1 MALFMDGQVSGIED
15 LTAQDSQLLD
25 VVQVENIDVTE
36 KLVLAQDELAVELD
50 TLLMRLR
57 SNEQPF
63 LHMVTSKIAA
73 VVVTPPLKMWHTF
86 RALEMVYADAYN
98 NQLNDRYAGKRD
110 QFHARAQWA
119 CGKVVEAG
127 IGIVADPIPKAATPL
142 VTPLTTTVSGA
153 LPDGTY
159 YVTTAW
165 MNRAG
170 EEGASAAPAVVTIT
184 SSAFLVQPVN
194 PPANVTGWKVYVGGA
209 PDAMVQQ
216 NSLPIAVGD
225 NWTQPNHAIATG
237 RAPGSGQSPNYLRP
251 APRVTQRG

>member
-1 MALFMDGQVSGIED
+1 MALFMDGFVSSMGD
-15 LTAQDSQLLD
+15 LTGQDSQLLD
-25 VVQVENIDVTE
+25 TASVENIDVTR
-36 KLVLAQDELAVELD
+36 KLALAQDELALDLD
-50 TLLMRLR
+50 TLLTRL
-57 SNEQPF
+57 SYTEQPF
-63 LHMVTSKIAA
+63 WYTAAPKIST
-73 VVVTPPLKMWHTF
+73 VVVTRPLKMWHTF

-209 PDAMVQQ
+209 PDA
-216 NSLPIAVGD
+216 
-225 NWTQPNHAIATG
+225 
-237 RAPGSGQSPNYLRP
+237 
-251 APRVTQRG
+251 